1 MKHELMAG
9 KTDRTPSKATGR
21 VIVITGASSGIGRA
35 TARAFA
41 SRGDRLVLAARN
53 ERSLQVVVE
62 ECAARGGA
70 AIAVR
75 TDVSD
80 EEQVLALAR
89 AAVDAYGRI
98 DAWVGAASV
107 MSFGTFEQT
116 PSAIFTQVIETN
128 LMGQVHGARAALR
141 QFRRQGAGTLVM
153 VGSLYSEVGSPYISP
168 YVTSK
173 FATLGLAEV
182 LRQELRRS
190 RGIHVVAVLPA
201 SIDTPIYQHAANY
214 TGRHVHPL
222 VPISAPE
229 RVAKAIVRSIGHRR
243 PVVVVGRSQR
253 IATALHGITPGLY
266 DRVTSL
272 AQESLALRGRGAPRS
287 SGTVLA
293 PGTDD
298 GGVTGGW
305 RSTPLRVL
313 GVGAVAGAGVL
324 YLRRR
329 IS

>member
-1 MKHELMAG
+1 MKHEG
-9 KTDRTPSKATGR
+9 K
-21 VIVITGASSGIGRA
+21 VVVITGASSGIGRA

-41 SRGDRLVLAARN
+41 EQGARLVLAARN
-53 ERSLQVVVE
+53 PAGLEAVARECVE
-62 ECAARGGA
+62 RGGQ

-89 AAVDAYGRI
+89 RAVDAFGRI
-98 DAWVGAASV
+98 DAWVSSASV
-107 MSFGTFEQT
+107 MSYGSFEQT
-116 PSAIFTQVIETN
+116 PSAIFRQIIETN

-141 QFRRQGAGTLVM
+141 QFRRQGSGSLIM
-153 VGSLYSEVGSPYISP
+153 VGSLFSEVGSPYISA

-173 FATLGLAEV
+173 WGTLGLAEV

-190 RGIHVVAVLPA
+190 RGIHVTAVLPG

-214 TGRHVHPL
+214 TGSRVHPL
-222 VPISAPE
+222 PPISSPE
-229 RVAKAIVRSIGHRR
+229 RVAKAIVRSVGRR
-243 PVVVVGRSQR
+243 RAVVVVGRSQR
-253 IATALHGITPGLY
+253 IATALHGIAPPVY
-266 DRVTSL
+266 DRAASV
-272 AQESLALRGRGAPRS
+272 AQDVLALRGNGVPRS
-287 SGTVLA
+287 AGTVLEPA
-293 PGTDD
+293 TED

-305 RSTPLRVL
+305 RSTPARVM
-313 GVGAVAGAGVL
+313 GVAAVAGIGLL